1 MTKTLMFPMTPE
13 QWAAA
18 DLSYYT
24 LCKIQDVCGLTI
36 YGHLKSFEK
45 VTGTLE
51 VDALGNFLR
60 ADLRY
65 TG

>member
-1 MTKTLMFPMTPE
+1 MSKTLTFPMTPE
-13 QWAAA
+13 QWAAS

-36 YGHLKSFEK
+36 YGYRKSYQK

-51 VDALGNFLR
+51 VDALGNFLT

-65 TG
+65 TA